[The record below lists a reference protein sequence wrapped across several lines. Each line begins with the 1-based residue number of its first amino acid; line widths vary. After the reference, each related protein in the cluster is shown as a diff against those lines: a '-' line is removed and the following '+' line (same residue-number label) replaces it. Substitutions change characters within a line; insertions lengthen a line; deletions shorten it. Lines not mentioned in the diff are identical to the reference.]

1 MPMTQ
6 KYKLELER
14 ERGRANGKS
23 LHNQMHMN
31 VIIAAEKQMN
41 LLRMIWMHRNGINFF
56 VVFRLN
62 PFYLS
67 LCVVY
72 AYFTFSFSDFH
83 LHLKHARVRIG
94 FDMRFNFHQIHE
106 PQLLSSFVLLCA
118 FVFVFYEYS

>member
-14 ERGRANGKS
+14 EKGRANGKS

-72 AYFTFSFSDFH
+72 MHISHFLFPISMYIWNMHACASD
-83 LHLKHARVRIG
+83 LI
-94 FDMRFNFHQIHE
+94 
-106 PQLLSSFVLLCA
+106 
-118 FVFVFYEYS
+118 